1 MMHAFADGT
10 IAAVSTPPGKGGVA
24 IIRCS
29 GDRAHDIARLVFR
42 PMGAR
47 TVNSLPMR
55 YACYGHVMMGDT
67 PIDDALLT
75 LFDAPH
81 TYTGEPLFEIA
92 CHGGILVTRTVL
104 DAVLA
109 AGARMAE
116 AGEFTRRAFLSG
128 KLSLSDAEAIGDLLE
143 AETVAEMRLASIG
156 ARSALSKKIEGIT
169 EQLLHLVSSVYA
181 MIDFPDEDLAEQS
194 PEEIEFALSTLLC
207 ELSALSGSYETGR
220 AVTDGIKAVICGSP
234 NVGKSSLYNA
244 LLGEDCAIVTEK
256 AGTTRDLLT
265 ATATAGRVKLR
276 LTDTA
281 GLRTETETTDEI
293 ELIGIRRAKE
303 RLASAE
309 LVIAVFDASKPLSL
323 QEKTLLARLGTLEAS
338 VIIVLNKSDLKDE
351 ICLSREDFCD
361 FSHVVSLSASRG
373 EVENLTALIEALF
386 TDGKLSI
393 GEDAILLSA
402 RQHAAV
408 ERARAYVQASLDA
421 CRAGV
426 SPDVAFQD
434 LEHAIGAL
442 GDLDGQNVTDAL
454 VDHIFHRFC
463 VGK

>member
-29 GDRAHDIARLVFR
+29 GENAHEIARHVFR
-42 PMGAR
+42 PMGSK
-47 TVNSLPMR
+47 TVDTLPMR
-55 YACYGHVMMGDT
+55 YACYGHVIYQGA

-104 DAVLA
+104 DAVLS
-109 AGARMAE
+109 AGARMAK
-116 AGEFTRRAFLSG
+116 AGEFTRRAFLAG
-128 KLSLSDAEAIGDLLE
+128 KLTLSDAEAIGDLLE
-143 AETVAEMRLASIG
+143 AETVAEMRLSSVG
-156 ARSALSKKIEGIT
+156 ARSALSKKIAGIT
-169 EQLLHLVSSVYA
+169 ERLLHLVSSVYA
-181 MIDFPDEDLAEQS
+181 MIDFPDEDLAELSAEQI
-194 PEEIEFALSTLLC
+194 EE
-207 ELSALSGSYETGR
+207 ELSLLKSELSELAGSYATGR
-220 AVTDGIKAVICGSP
+220 AITDGVNTVICGSP

-244 LLGEDCAIVTEK
+244 LLGEECAIVTAK

-281 GLRTETETTDEI
+281 GLRTEEETTDEI
-293 ELIGIRRAKE
+293 ELIGIRRAEEK
-303 RLASAE
+303 LSSSE
-309 LVIAVFDASKPLSL
+309 LVLAVFDASLPLSL
-323 QEKTLLARLGTLEAS
+323 QEKTLLTRLKSLRAS
-338 VIIVLNKSDLKDE
+338 VIILLNKSDLEEK
-351 ICLSREDFCD
+351 ICLMREDFAD
-361 FSHVVSLSASRG
+361 FEHVLSLSAMSG
-373 EVENLTALIEALF
+373 DVSALTSLIETLF
-386 TDGKLSI
+386 TDGKLSL

-402 RQHAAV
+402 RQHAAA
-408 ERARAYVQASLDA
+408 EKALAYVQASLDA
-421 CRAGV
+421 CRAGL

-442 GDLDGQNVTDAL
+442 GDLDGRNVTDAL